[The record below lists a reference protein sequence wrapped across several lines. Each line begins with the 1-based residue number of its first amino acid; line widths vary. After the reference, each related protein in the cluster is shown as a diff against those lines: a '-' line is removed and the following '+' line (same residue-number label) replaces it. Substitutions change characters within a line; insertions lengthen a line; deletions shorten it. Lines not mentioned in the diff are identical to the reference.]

1 MHPTEFIAES
11 VIFSGGLQEK
21 RQLFKRFAAHM
32 KSSSVCFH
40 KFDDRQMLMKGG
52 EFPRQHTENIF
63 TSLPMLAENKQ
74 YAKPCGSSYL
84 QGSNVLDLR
93 CAGVVGIL
101 QHK

>member
-1 MHPTEFIAES
+1 MHPTEFIAKS

-74 YAKPCGSSYL
+74 YAKHI
-84 QGSNVLDLR
+84 
-93 CAGVVGIL
+93 VVAVICRAVRV
-101 QHK
+101 QHLKYAVMFWT